1 MVYRLGVFLTFLLL
15 TPNIS
20 KPHAVYVSVCNVYET
35 KEGSF
40 FSIRMF
46 KDDIFDALGYVGSS
60 KEIKNDQW
68 AVFLDY
74 VNKNFGVTT
83 TSSMP
88 VVWMYLSQSCAK
100 NYKSILISK
109 F

>member
-74 VNKNFGVTT
+74 VNNNFGVTMNGEKM
-83 TSSMP
+83 S
-88 VVWMYLSQSCAK
+88 LK
-100 NYKSILISK
+100 LNK
-109 F
+109 FEFE